1 MFTTNEE
8 NKEKFL
14 FSLVDF
20 VIRRLFGLATASK
33 SSRKLKPPVIAYNQ
47 NSPPKKI
54 VSKSPPR
61 QKKPVSSSKESSPNL
76 KPHRYVIDRSSES
89 SLVRQLTSV
98 IDQNKQTNMSSA
110 PPSYTL
116 NPSVVV
122 SDDEPASKVPR
133 TDPINIQGASGPSS
147 LLSVPVT
154 PRPRSITPVR
164 LSSSVE
170 RPRSIARMN
179 DQGRQ
184 EFIVRK
190 KKLVASAT
198 TAIRKKI
205 DKFDQIKDTAEDRNI
220 TEMYGELN
228 ELYADILNFYGT
240 YTRTLVSTRMLL
252 IRPIRRHSM
261 NTSKS

>member
-1 MFTTNEE
+1 
-8 NKEKFL
+8 
-14 FSLVDF
+14 
-20 VIRRLFGLATASK
+20 
-33 SSRKLKPPVIAYNQ
+33 
-47 NSPPKKI
+47 
-54 VSKSPPR
+54 
-61 QKKPVSSSKESSPNL
+61 
-76 KPHRYVIDRSSES
+76 
-89 SLVRQLTSV
+89 
-98 IDQNKQTNMSSA
+98 MSSA

-240 YTRTLVSTRMLL
+240 YKTNLSEYSHAIDPADKKAFNEHFQKLSDKLHESIQACHQYLLAPRHQVHAQVHAAQSNQQQTVSNPTTTTTTANVGRKLRRTSDENYDEHRTETTLRRTSAITTANETASTFTR
-252 IRPIRRHSM
+252 
-261 NTSKS
+261 